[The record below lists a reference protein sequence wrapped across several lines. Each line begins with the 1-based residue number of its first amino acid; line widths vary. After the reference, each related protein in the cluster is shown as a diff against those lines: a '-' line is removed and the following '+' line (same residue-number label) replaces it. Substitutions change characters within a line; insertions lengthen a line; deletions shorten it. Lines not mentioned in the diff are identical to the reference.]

1 MPMNIQRSVPSEIT
15 ELEAAYKK
23 AFESN
28 VFPEYMIEDAGD
40 DEPDLSP
47 AISISRDDLITLTI
61 YEDGRI
67 IGGAILDCTG
77 NDKNKLERL
86 FISPEYQNCELGT
99 SAWQKIE
106 QDYSDNHG
114 WTLRTPTCLMNN
126 ICFYVNKCGFH
137 IVRVE
142 DIGSD
147 GIGMFVFE
155 K

>member
-1 MPMNIQRSVPSEIT
+1 MNIQRSVPSEIT

-28 VFPEYMIEDAGD
+28 VFPEYMIEDACD

-77 NDKNKLERL
+77 NDKKNLNGYLYHRNIRTADSEHQLGKKSNRTIPITMDGL
-86 FISPEYQNCELGT
+86 FGHPL
-99 SAWQKIE
+99 
-106 QDYSDNHG
+106 
-114 WTLRTPTCLMNN
+114 
-126 ICFYVNKCGFH
+126 V
-137 IVRVE
+137 
-142 DIGSD
+142 
-147 GIGMFVFE
+147 
-155 K
+155 

>member
-1 MPMNIQRSVPSEIT
+1 MNIQRSTPSEIT
-15 ELEAAYKK
+15 ELEAVYKK

-28 VFPEYMIEDAGD
+28 VFPKYMIEEEGD
-40 DEPDLSP
+40 DEPDFSP
-47 AISISRDDLITLTI
+47 EISIRRNDLITLTI
-61 YEDGRI
+61 YEDGKI
-67 IGGAILDCTG
+67 VGGAVLDCTG
-77 NDKNKLERL
+77 NGQNKLERL
-86 FISPEYQNCELGT
+86 FISPEYQNRGLGT
-99 SAWQKIE
+99 SAWQQIE
-106 QDYSDNHG
+106 QDYSENRG
-114 WTLRTPTCLMNN
+114 WTLRTPTCLTNN

>member
-1 MPMNIQRSVPSEIT
+1 MNIQRSTLREIT
-15 ELEAAYKK
+15 GLEAAYKK

-28 VFPEYMIEDAGD
+28 VFPEYMIEDEDD

-47 AISISRDDLITLTI
+47 AISINRNDLITLTI
-61 YEDGRI
+61 YEDGKI
-67 IGGAILDCTG
+67 VGGAILDCTG

-86 FISPEYQNCELGT
+86 FISPEYQRHGLGFA
-99 SAWQKIE
+99 AWQKIV
-106 QDYSDNHG
+106 QDYSENRG
-114 WTLRTPTCLMNN
+114 WILRTPTCLMNN

>member
-1 MPMNIQRSVPSEIT
+1 MNIRRSMPGEIT
-15 ELEAAYKK
+15 VLEGVYKK

-28 VFPEYMIEDAGD
+28 VFPEYMIEDESDG
-40 DEPDLSP
+40 ETDLSP
-47 AISISRDDLITLTI
+47 EISIRRNDLITLTV

-67 IGGAILDCTG
+67 VGGAVLDCTG

-86 FISPEYQNCELGT
+86 FISPEYQSRGLGFA
-99 SAWQKIE
+99 AWQKIE
-106 QDYSDNHG
+106 QDYSENRG
-114 WTLRTPTCLMNN
+114 WILRTPTCLINN

-142 DIGSD
+142 NVGAD
-147 GIGMFVFE
+147 GIGMFIFE